1 MPPIISGR
9 LRARKI
15 WIDNALRGATRC
27 RRVALRQGR
36 VAAFVIVGP
45 PAVHMQANRIGRI
58 VRLGPSRRRRQ
69 NRRDRQNCQS
79 RNAHQSLLRGYAR
92 RIPFALAWHLPFRPG
107 RIFRSPADR
116 SLCSQSIH
124 VRALGQAGCC
134 RAGPG
139 IGIGCKKFTL
149 GGLLFDACRG
159 TIEGCTCIAWG

>member
-1 MPPIISGR
+1 MP
-9 LRARKI
+9 
-15 WIDNALRGATRC
+15 TRC
-27 RRVALRQGR
+27 TEAGTCSGIRNSW
-36 VAAFVIVGP
+36 P

-79 RNAHQSLLRGYAR
+79 RNAHQSLLRDMRGAAT
-92 RIPFALAWHLPFRPG
+92 PFALALHLPFRPG

-124 VRALGQAGCC
+124 VRALGQAECC

-139 IGIGCKKFTL
+139 DRHTL
-149 GGLLFDACRG
+149 QEFRL
-159 TIEGCTCIAWG
+159 AWPSFRRMPRYYRRLYMYCVEQHRHD